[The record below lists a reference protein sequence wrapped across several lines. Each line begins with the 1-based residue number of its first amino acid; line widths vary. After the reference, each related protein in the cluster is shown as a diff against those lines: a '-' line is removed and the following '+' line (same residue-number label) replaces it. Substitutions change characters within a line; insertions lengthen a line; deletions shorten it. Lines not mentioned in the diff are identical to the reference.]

1 MGQMVN
7 LGVGAAGSLLIMTGY
22 QHVEL
27 LLVFSSVVV
36 NVLLASYLVPS
47 LGLVGLATSLAA
59 TVALLNLSRL
69 ALVYRLL
76 HIQPYGRSYFK
87 LLVAWAAA
95 LFAGLLARTAARTW
109 KPPAPLMLVVV
120 TGATG
125 GAFLLAMV
133 LMGGEAVERE
143 MVISGWARIKVILRS
158 ENRR

>member
-1 MGQMVN
+1 
-7 LGVGAAGSLLIMTGY
+7 MTGY

-36 NVLLASYLVPS
+36 NVLLASHLAPS

-76 HIQPYGRSYFK
+76 HIHPYGRSYFK
-87 LLVAWAAA
+87 LLAAWAAA
-95 LFAGLLARTAARTW
+95 VSAGLLARTAIRMW
-109 KPPAPLMLVVV
+109 EPPAPLILVAV

-125 GAFLLAMV
+125 GAYMLAMV

-143 MVISGWARIKVILRS
+143 MVRNGWARIEAILRLG
-158 ENRR
+158 NRR